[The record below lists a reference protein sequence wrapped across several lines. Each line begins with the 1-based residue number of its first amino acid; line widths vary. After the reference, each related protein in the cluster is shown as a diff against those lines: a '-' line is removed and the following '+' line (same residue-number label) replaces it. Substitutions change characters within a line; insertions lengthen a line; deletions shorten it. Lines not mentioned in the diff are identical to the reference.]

1 MEKMNARK
9 KAARAARLR
18 KQRTRRALLT
28 LCLMLAVAVVS
39 IGGTIAWLTDK
50 TDTITNKFTASD
62 VDIELKETTGTEYK
76 MVPGA
81 TITKD
86 PKVTVK
92 DDSEACWVFVK
103 IEKSTDKAFDDYM
116 TYNMATGW
124 TDLTGVSGVYYR
136 EVNDTNADQ
145 VFEVI
150 ANDTI
155 TVKDSVTK
163 AMMDALTD
171 ANTPKLTI
179 TAYAIQK
186 TGFDTA
192 SAAWA
197 EVSKGSN

>member
-1 MEKMNARK
+1 MDKMNARK

-39 IGGTIAWLTDK
+39 VGGTIAWLTDK
-50 TDTITNKFTASD
+50 SDTITNKFTASD

-86 PKVTVK
+86 PEVTVK
-92 DDSEACWVFVK
+92 AGSEACWVFVK

-116 TYNMATGW
+116 TYSMATGW
-124 TDLTGVSGVYYR
+124 SELAGVTGVYYR
-136 EVNDTNADQ
+136 EVSDTNADQ

-150 ANDTI
+150 ADDTI

-171 ANTPKLTI
+171 DNTPKLTI

-186 TGFDTA
+186 TGFADA
-192 SAAWA
+192 SAAWTEA
-197 EVSKGSN
+197 SKVSN